1 MTLHIPRLPWDQFFM
16 LQAHLAATRST
27 CDRGPE
33 LLFDPGRH
41 GVGAVLVKDKRII
54 AGGYNG
60 SPPGQ
65 VHCSDPELFQECT
78 VCGGRNP
85 KYPNT
90 NICSCGAGPTMVEKR
105 GGHLLVE
112 GHCVRTIH
120 AERNAL
126 HQCALDG
133 TSPTGA
139 TLYVTASPCYDCA
152 KDLVRVGIVRV
163 VYSEPYESRYGLSPT
178 VMDFLRD
185 ACLNVDNLIVS
196 LSDMER

>member
-1 MTLHIPRLPWDQFFM
+1 MTLHIPRLPWHQFFM
-16 LQAHLAATRST
+16 LQAHLIATRST

-41 GVGAVLVKDKRII
+41 GVGAVLVKEKRVI

-60 SPPGQ
+60 SPPGKP
-65 VHCSDPELFQECT
+65 HCDE
-78 VCGGRNP
+78 V
-85 KYPNT
+85 
-90 NICSCGAGPTMVEKR
+90 
-105 GGHLLVE
+105 GHE
-112 GHCVRTIH
+112 MRDNHCVRTIH

-133 TSPTGA
+133 TSPAGA

-152 KDLVRVGIVRV
+152 KDLVRVGIKEVFF
-163 VYSEPYESRYGLSPT
+163 SAPYESRYGLSPQ

-185 ACLNVDNLIVS
+185 ACINVENLILS
-196 LSDMER
+196 LADMEH